1 MRGLSVLT
9 AIVLLAACDTT
20 PPPAPPQ
27 SAALAA
33 APAAAPSRT
42 DARVTQ
48 VKLTTAEIP
57 EWYVNPPRDDN
68 AHYAA
73 GTANSAD
80 LEFAVAKAILAAKR
94 SLADRFGGSVSSQ
107 HKEFLQEVGG
117 KAEPAVVSDRAT
129 TNRVTDVVLNGY
141 SVVHTKLVATDTQY
155 RAFVLLQFPLGNV
168 VTTPAQK
175 KPEPEAVQETK
186 LRAAKAFDELQ
197 KDIDAAKRRNDVLTN
212 GLVPPQ

>member
-1 MRGLSVLT
+1 MRGLIVPA
-9 AIVLLAACDTT
+9 AILLLAGCEAA

-27 SAALAA
+27 TATPAV
-33 APAAAPSRT
+33 APARA
-42 DARVTQ
+42 DAKATQ

-57 EWYVNPPRDDN
+57 EWYVNPPRDDS

-94 SLADRFGGSVSSQ
+94 AMADRFGGSVSAQ
-107 HKEFLQEVGG
+107 HKELLQEVGG
-117 KAEPAVVSDRAT
+117 KAEPAVASDRTT
-129 TNRVTDVVLNGY
+129 TNRMTEVVLHGY
-141 SVVHTKLVATDTQY
+141 TVVETKLVASDTQY
-155 RAFVLLQFPLGNV
+155 RAFVLLQFPLANAVSPPGR
-168 VTTPAQK
+168 

-186 LRAAKAFDELQ
+186 LKATKAFEELQ